1 MNILYIFFIDKHQYL
16 YYNKLDGKTV
26 NKKF

>member
-1 MNILYIFFIDKHQYL
+1 MNILYIFFIDKHHYL
-16 YYNKLDGKTV
+16 YYNKLDGLTV